1 MLHSAHNIRLP
12 TAIQGVANILE
23 VVFRDKFILDLIYIE
38 GGFGNEFLKGSHSI
52 IEMDYEVQL
61 NTPPG
66 ITLDT
71 DDYFMIKPK
80 LCLDV
85 NLDHYLNDYG
95 KENQTD
101 IDCAK
106 DYSSYSRSRS
116 PCSPTEVNDNPSQIS
131 RSFAPLRSIENF
143 NFRRDDDQNLEGTS
157 ASLENASKEQNSY
170 NWSPFTPLSPTVL
183 SNTLPASPFSV
194 QPSEPDY
201 TPYNFLLVDDN
212 TINLLILEK
221 VLNKICPRACTVKV
235 LDSTKVVT
243 ILKQQKFDI
252 AFLDIEMPN
261 VSGVDLARHIRKHYQ
276 QGIIAVTTRTSV
288 LDLKIYQEAGIDEV
302 FGKPL
307 KGGYDWLMAR
317 IKDVIQRHI

>member
-1 MLHSAHNIRLP
+1 
-12 TAIQGVANILE
+12 
-23 VVFRDKFILDLIYIE
+23 
-38 GGFGNEFLKGSHSI
+38 
-52 IEMDYEVQL
+52 MDYNVQL

-71 DDYFMIKPK
+71 DDYFTMKPK

-85 NLDHYLNDYG
+85 NLDHYLSVDYG
-95 KENQTD
+95 KENQTNRD
-101 IDCAK
+101 YAK

-116 PCSPTEVNDNPSQIS
+116 PCSPSEVNDDPSQIS
-131 RSFAPLRSIENF
+131 RSFASLGSIENF
-143 NFRRDDDQNLEGTS
+143 NFRREDQNLEGTS
-157 ASLENASKEQNSY
+157 ANLENASKERNSY
-170 NWSPFTPLSPTVL
+170 NWSPFTPLSPSIL

-194 QPSEPDY
+194 QPSKPDY

-221 VLNKICPRACTVKV
+221 VLNKICPCARTVKV
-235 LDSTKVVT
+235 LDSTKVAT

-261 VSGVDLARHIRKHYQ
+261 VSGIELARHIRKYYQ
-276 QGIIAVTTRTSV
+276 QGIIAVTTRTSE

-302 FGKPL
+302 IGKPL

-317 IKDVIQRHI
+317 IKDVIQRQR